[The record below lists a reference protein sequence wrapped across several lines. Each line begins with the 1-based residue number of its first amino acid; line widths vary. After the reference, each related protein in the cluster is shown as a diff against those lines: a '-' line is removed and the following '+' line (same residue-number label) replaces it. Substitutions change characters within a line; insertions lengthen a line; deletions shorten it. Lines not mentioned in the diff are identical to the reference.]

1 MAPRFDDSRWF
12 HPGGYPPPPRVPL
25 SLVALALSLRRA
37 TGSVH
42 APVARGKR
50 SAPAKHSGRS
60 ADGSAEVKGRTVA
73 SSRRLFAA
81 LAGASFARYSRSFVT
96 PRYGV
101 Q

>member
-50 SAPAKHSGRS
+50 SAPENQCVG
-60 ADGSAEVKGRTVA
+60 
-73 SSRRLFAA
+73 
-81 LAGASFARYSRSFVT
+81 GAIEARELTSDKMT
-96 PRYGV
+96 KQGP
-101 Q
+101 